1 MMEPKLDHLFTL
13 RISEQEQQL
22 LTALPASAR
31 AIMNQRIR
39 DVIRQTIEQPRCP
52 ACGAVVGQGPMV
64 ALSRSD
70 SHAL

>member
-22 LTALPASAR
+22 LSALPTSAR

-39 DVIRQTIEQPRCP
+39 DVMHQMIDRPRCP
-52 ACGAVVGQGPMV
+52 TCGAVVGQCETHNEPLPKEN
-64 ALSRSD
+64 A
-70 SHAL
+70 